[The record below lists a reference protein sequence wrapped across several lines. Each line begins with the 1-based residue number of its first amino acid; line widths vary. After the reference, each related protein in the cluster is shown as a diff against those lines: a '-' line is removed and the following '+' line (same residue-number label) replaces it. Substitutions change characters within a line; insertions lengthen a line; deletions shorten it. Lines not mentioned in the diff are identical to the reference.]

1 MACQIPLL
9 DVLQS
14 DDPISYITEQC
25 KDLTKFKNTSAQKLL
40 GSIINVLPKLR
51 RIDAKD
57 GLDEWI
63 FEIDETDDEGIEFCI
78 FLQSELDIVS
88 FLLSDDDEYTDE
100 EVLDNFGLDTIHID
114 KFQNVLQD
122 EELQNQLLREIELW
136 TEDSF
141 YHQNAFPH
149 IKAIIQKGFDLPT
162 FDGDRSRH
170 VELTLD
176 EDELYLGIVNEFD
189 DLDAPDYHQTHE
201 DFDPDNISQSIERG
215 VQAWTEFIEE
225 DDDWDTDDL
234 DDEEDWE
241 QEISEDEWDDE
252 DQIEEEWVPEFEEDE
267 D

>member
-1 MACQIPLL
+1 MSCQIPLL
-9 DVLQS
+9 DVLRS
-14 DDPISYITEQC
+14 DDPILFVNDKC
-25 KDLTKFKNTSAQKLL
+25 KDLTKIKNPSAQKLL
-40 GSIINVLPKLR
+40 ESIITVLPKLR
-51 RIDAKD
+51 RMDVED

-63 FEIDETDDEGIEFCI
+63 FEIDETDDEGIEFCVY
-78 FLQSELDIVS
+78 LQSELDIVS
-88 FLLSDDDEYTDE
+88 FLLSDDDEYSE
-100 EVLDNFGLDTIHID
+100 EDVLDNFGLDTIQID
-114 KFQNVLQD
+114 KFQQVLQD
-122 EELQNQLLREIELW
+122 KNLIHQLLREIELW

-149 IKAIIQKGFDLPT
+149 IQAIIQKGFGLPI
-162 FDGDRSRH
+162 FDGDQSRQ

-176 EDELYLGIVNEFD
+176 EDELYLGIVSESD

-201 DFDPDNISQSIERG
+201 DFDPENIEQSIERG

-241 QEISEDEWDDE
+241 QEITEDEWDDE